1 MLRRLNVSEETA
13 RNEKDLNK
21 LTGGQIEKSRDDI
34 YASSLRAR
42 LKRVAKDYGD
52 DEILE
57 RLKGKV
63 NEQPKPAR

>member
-1 MLRRLNVSEETA
+1 MLRRLNVSKETA

-34 YASSLRAR
+34 YAASLRAR

-63 NEQPKPAR
+63 NEQPKPTR